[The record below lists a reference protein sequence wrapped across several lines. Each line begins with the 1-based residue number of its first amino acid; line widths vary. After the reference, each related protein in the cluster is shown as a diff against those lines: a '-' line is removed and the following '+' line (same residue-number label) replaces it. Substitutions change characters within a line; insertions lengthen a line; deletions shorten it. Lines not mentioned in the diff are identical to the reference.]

1 MVDRLRA
8 QGIPDGPILAAF
20 REVPRHQFVDEAL
33 RARAYGDGALPLGC
47 GQTLSQPLII
57 GRMIAQLRVGPGDRV
72 LEVGTGS
79 GYQAALLA
87 RMGCDVFTIERI
99 EPLLERARDNWGRAG
114 IPGVRSRAGDGS
126 AGWEEDAPFAGI
138 LVSAAA
144 PRVPPALL
152 AQIPP
157 GRRLVVP
164 VGSAF
169 RQTVKTLVRTAA
181 GAEVEDG
188 EECRFVRLI
197 GAQGFAE

>member
-20 REVPRHQFVDEAL
+20 LEVPRHEFVDEAL

-47 GQTLSQPLII
+47 GQTLSQPAMVA
-57 GRMIAQLRVGPGDRV
+57 RMIARLRLAPGDRV

-79 GYQAALLA
+79 GYQTAVLA
-87 RMGCDVFTIERI
+87 RMGCEVFTIERI
-99 EPLLERARDNWGRAG
+99 EPLLDRARDNWRRAG
-114 IPGVRSRAGDGS
+114 IAGVRARAGDGS
-126 AGWEEDAPFAGI
+126 DGWPEEAPFAGI

-144 PRVPPALL
+144 PRVPQPLL
-152 AQIPP
+152 EQISP

-169 RQTVKTLVRTAA
+169 RQTVRTLVRTGA

>member
-8 QGIPDGPILAAF
+8 QGIADGPILAAF
-20 REVPRHQFVDEAL
+20 GQVPRHLFVDEAL
-33 RARAYGDGALPLGC
+33 SARAYGDDALPLGC
-47 GQTLSQPLII
+47 GQTLSHPAIVA
-57 GRMIAQLRVGPGDRV
+57 RMIARLDVAPGERV

-79 GYQAALLA
+79 GYEAAILRHL
-87 RMGCDVFTIERI
+87 GCEVYTIERL
-99 EPLLERARDNWGRAG
+99 EPLLERARTNWVRAG
-114 IPGVRSRAGDGS
+114 IAGVRSCAGDGS
-126 AGWEEDAPFAGI
+126 AGWPDEAPFAGI
-138 LVSAAA
+138 VVSAAA
-144 PRVPPALL
+144 PRVPRALL
-152 AQIPP
+152 DQIPV

-169 RQTVKTLVRTAA
+169 RQKVRTLVRTGA